1 MQTEVTVSINGAEPV
16 PAMFSMDTAVIDVS
30 GLTASKPDMSWEF
43 IDAAG
48 HFHAYDHEGNLPT
61 IVHREERIEV
71 ERGPEPDL
79 TQQLW
84 DEDADDFWTDDD
96 DERDGYSITHIE
108 CGICGEAVT
117 PQRITSDPR
126 RMIPGRTD
134 YRLTLHSPIPEG
146 RFSVLV
152 TIHDK
157 AWFGFAEGRRVG
169 AVHHA
174 FGKPVE
180 RYEAWCGPMSWR
192 KRNVVPQV

>member
-1 MQTEVTVSINGAEPV
+1 MMQTDVTVSINGAEPV

-30 GLTASKPDMSWEF
+30 SFTASKPDMTWEF

-48 HFHAYDHEGNLPT
+48 HFHAYDHEGKLPT
-61 IVHREERIEV
+61 IVHREEYIEV
-71 ERGPEPDL
+71 EREDAEFTVQGD
-79 TQQLW
+79 
-84 DEDADDFWTDDD
+84 DADDDSVWDDD
-96 DERDGYSITHIE
+96 DYRDGYSITHIE
-108 CGICGEAVT
+108 CALCGAAVT
-117 PQRITSDPR
+117 PQRVPADPH

-157 AWFGFAEGRRVG
+157 AWFGFAEGHRVG

-174 FGKPVE
+174 FGEPVE